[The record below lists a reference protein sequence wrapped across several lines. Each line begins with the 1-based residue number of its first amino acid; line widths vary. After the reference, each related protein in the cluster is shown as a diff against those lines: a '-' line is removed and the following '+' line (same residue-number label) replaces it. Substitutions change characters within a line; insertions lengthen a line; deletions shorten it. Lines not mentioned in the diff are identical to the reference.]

1 MEPSDIGSNATTE
14 LLGTVGLLL
23 NIAAVIASAI
33 CLNAVYSVG
42 TGGAGL
48 AGAVAAG
55 AFLVSLICFA
65 TDRRRDEQKRTTPMP
80 DTAAALEARA
90 APNWF
95 AFKESRSY

>member
-1 MEPSDIGSNATTE
+1 MEPSGIGNNATTE

-33 CLNAVYSVG
+33 CLNAVYS
-42 TGGAGL
+42 GGPSRAVL

-65 TDRRRDEQKRTTPMP
+65 ADRRRDEQKRTMPIP
-80 DTAAALEARA
+80 DTAAGVDA

-95 AFKESRSY
+95 ALKESRSY